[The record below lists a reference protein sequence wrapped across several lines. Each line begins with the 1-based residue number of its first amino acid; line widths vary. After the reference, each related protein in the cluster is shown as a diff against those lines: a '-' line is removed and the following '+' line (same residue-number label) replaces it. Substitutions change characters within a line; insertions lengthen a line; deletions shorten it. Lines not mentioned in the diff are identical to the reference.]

1 MHVVAL
7 SIRMPDW
14 AIFAVGA
21 VIAVVILALGYWLLG
36 GSSSSKEEEPETP
49 SWHQAPILRTF
60 ERPIH
65 RGGGGGGSGGGGD
78 GDGRDKRATMRRS
91 GHYVD
96 VLVSDA
102 ELVQA
107 PLHAMVIDRSMR
119 GLCIAVETGYDK
131 GSVLNV
137 KPTKAPSSVP
147 WVRIVVKNCRNVG
160 NAFEIGCEFVQVPP
174 ASILMLFG

>member
-1 MHVVAL
+1 MHVAF
-7 SIRMPDW
+7 STIDTSRMPDW
-14 AIFAVGA
+14 AIFAIGA
-21 VIAVVILALGYWLLG
+21 VIAVIILALGYWLM
-36 GSSSSKEEEPETP
+36 GSSSSKEEPETP

-60 ERPIH
+60 ERPVH
-65 RGGGGGGSGGGGD
+65 RGGGGGES
-78 GDGRDKRATMRRS
+78 DGRDKRVTMRRS
-91 GHYVD
+91 GQYVD
-96 VLVSDA
+96 VLLSDA
-102 ELVQA
+102 ELAQA

-137 KPTKAPSSVP
+137 RPSKAPSSVP

-160 NAFEIGCEFVQVPP
+160 NVFEIGCEFVQVPP